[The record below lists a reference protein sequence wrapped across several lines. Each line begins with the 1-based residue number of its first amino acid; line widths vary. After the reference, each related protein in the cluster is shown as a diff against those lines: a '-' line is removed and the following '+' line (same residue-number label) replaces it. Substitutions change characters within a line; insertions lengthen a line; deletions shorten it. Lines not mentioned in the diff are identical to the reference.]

1 MDIYY
6 PSPCGRGSGGVGGDE
21 NAYIRGQF
29 FLWSNRFSLY
39 MAGLPFF
46 RGLSFQV
53 IRVEETDA
61 LEPQGRNY
69 KLL

>member
-1 MDIYY
+1 MIGQQVA
-6 PSPCGRGSGGVGGDE
+6 PRWGDE

-39 MAGLPFF
+39 MTGLPFF
-46 RGLSFQV
+46 RGLPFQN

-61 LEPQGRNY
+61 LEPQGRDY